1 MWTHDTAV
9 AITGLAAAA
18 ADGVAERRAAAG
30 KLIEGLLAAAPAFGY
45 RMPELHGGHR
55 AEPGRRPIPYPASCR
70 PQAWSAAS
78 AIAIVT
84 ALLGPR
90 PDATAGTL
98 EFRPLLPALDS
109 EPNAGSLPPGELA
122 VTGLRFA
129 GRPLAVRVS
138 ADGRSPAHSADR
150 AQRAGPD
157 GPAPTD
163 PRRLTRADR
172 PECSVQAVPQR
183 RADLVQR

>member
-1 MWTHDTAV
+1 MWTHDTAI

-18 ADGVAERRAAAG
+18 ADGVPGADAAAAG
-30 KLIEGLLAAAPAFGY
+30 LIQGLLAAAPAFGY

-78 AIAIVT
+78 AMAIVT

-90 PDATAGTL
+90 PDAAAGSL
-98 EFRPLLPALDS
+98 EFRPLRLAPD
-109 EPNAGSLPPGELA
+109 AGGLA

-129 GRPLAVRVS
+129 GRPLSVRVS
-138 ADGRSPAHSADR
+138 AEGEVTGSL
-150 AQRAGPD
+150 G
-157 GPAPTD
+157 
-163 PRRLTRADR
+163 
-172 PECSVQAVPQR
+172 
-183 RADLVQR
+183 